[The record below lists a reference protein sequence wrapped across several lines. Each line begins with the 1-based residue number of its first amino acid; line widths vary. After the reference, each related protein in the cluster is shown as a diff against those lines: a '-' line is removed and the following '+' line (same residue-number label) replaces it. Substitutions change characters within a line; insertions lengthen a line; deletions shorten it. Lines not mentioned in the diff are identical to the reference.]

1 MIIIKDIFFF
11 NTTIFSLIIF
21 VDGYWNTKNCWIP
34 DTLEN
39 GSLSIA
45 PHNHTVAAVEEFW
58 K

>member
-1 MIIIKDIFFF
+1 M
-11 NTTIFSLIIF
+11 IF
-21 VDGYWNTKNCWIP
+21 VDGYWNTENCWIP

-45 PHNHTVAAVEEFW
+45 PHNQTVAAVEEFW

>member
-1 MIIIKDIFFF
+1 MKDIVFS
-11 NTTIFSLIIF
+11 TTIDFLF
-21 VDGYWNTKNCWIP
+21 LGGYWNTENCWIP

-45 PHNHTVAAVEEFW
+45 PHNQTVAAVEEFW